1 MKILANDVIQ
11 TLKAGDFAS
20 QTFKIGKATLKK
32 LTGPAQM
39 RRLTT

>member
-20 QTFKIGKATLKK
+20 QTKQRLKK
-32 LTGPAQM
+32 LTGPVQM